1 MREPMISVIMPVYN
15 GEKYL
20 PEAIESI
27 LNQTYKNFEFIIIN
41 DGSTDRTEE
50 IILSYKDDRIIYV
63 KNEKNLQIVESLNK
77 GINLAKGKYIAR
89 MDADDIS
96 LPKRLEKQI
105 EFMEKNTHVGVCGT
119 WMKTFGEKNEVW
131 KMPISHDEIVVSML
145 FNSCIMHP
153 TAVIRTKVLK
163 ENNLYYDQKYNKVE
177 DYELWTRLVKYTQFA
192 NIPEILLKYRIFE
205 NDSSRKSYKEQQ
217 KKLSNLVRQNYLKSL
232 GIDFT
237 EKELVVHNKIS
248 NYEYDYSSIFAYD
261 AMLWFNKLINFIE
274 HDSKNIIS
282 NKKMAKKIILKRAY
296 LVFSELQDKLHEFS
310 IVNNFFQINDLN
322 INLNIKMLV
331 KFFKGY
337 F

>member
-237 EKELVVHNKIS
+237 EKELVV
-248 NYEYDYSSIFAYD
+248 
-261 AMLWFNKLINFIE
+261 
-274 HDSKNIIS
+274 
-282 NKKMAKKIILKRAY
+282 
-296 LVFSELQDKLHEFS
+296 
-310 IVNNFFQINDLN
+310 
-322 INLNIKMLV
+322 
-331 KFFKGY
+331 
-337 F
+337 